1 MKQKVPDCQ
10 KYWFGMKVS
19 DELGNM
25 PLKIYNTF
33 AGQKEPFKPVHE
45 GQTSLYVC
53 GPTVYSDSH
62 LGHAKT
68 YVSFDIIVRYLRY
81 CGLKTFYVQNITDVG
96 HLLGDDDEG
105 EDKLLKRA
113 RELEQEPMAVA
124 ENYARR
130 HFEVMDRLGV
140 VRPDIS
146 PRATGHIPEQ
156 LEVIEKL
163 IEHDLAYE
171 SNGSVYFDI
180 SKDPKYGELSNR
192 IVEEMQGGARVE
204 IRSEKRHPGDFALW
218 KRAESSHLMRWRDP
232 FSGWGYPGWHTECV
246 VMSTRYLGEEFDIH
260 GGGMDLKFPHHEC
273 EMAQARG
280 LSKPFARNWM
290 HSNMLTIE
298 GQKMSKSI
306 GNFVTLLEIFE
317 RYDPLMVRYFIA
329 ASHYR
334 SVVDFSE
341 NALVAA
347 GSSLKR
353 LHQTVRS
360 LRKCKPSG
368 VKVSGKHFEEYR
380 RRFCE
385 AMDDDFS
392 TPQAFAVL
400 FDLSHEANNLLSE
413 KYPDPEAVADAEY
426 LFSTL
431 GGDVLGIIPEKL
443 DDVQSDLHLNDVM
456 DVLLELRA
464 NFRKNKDFESSDLIR
479 KRLEDIGI
487 IFKDLADGTTWEM
500 TDKK

>member
-1 MKQKVPDCQ
+1 M
-10 KYWFGMKVS
+10 S

-25 PLKIYNTF
+25 PLQIYNTLT
-33 AGQKEPFKPVHE
+33 GQKEPFKPVHE
-45 GQTSLYVC
+45 GRTSLYVC

-68 YVSFDIIVRYLRY
+68 YVSFDIILRYLRY
-81 CGLKTFYVQNITDVG
+81 CGFKTFYVQNITDVG

-124 ENYARR
+124 ENFARR

-140 VRPDIS
+140 IRPDIS

-156 LEVIEKL
+156 LEAIEKL
-163 IEHDLAYE
+163 IELGLAYE
-171 SNGSVYFDI
+171 ANGSVYFDI

-204 IRSEKRHPGDFALW
+204 VRSEKRHPGDFALW

-232 FSGWGYPGWHTECV
+232 YSGWGYPGWHTECV
-246 VMSTRYLGEEFDIH
+246 VMSTRYLGAEFDIH

-273 EMAQARG
+273 EIAQARG
-280 LSKPFARNWM
+280 LAKPFARNWM

-298 GQKMSKSI
+298 GQKMSKSS
-306 GNFVTLLEIFE
+306 GNFVTLLELFE

-341 NALVAA
+341 NALGAA
-347 GSSLKR
+347 ASSLKR
-353 LHQTVRS
+353 LHQTVRN
-360 LRKCKPSG
+360 LRKFKTAG
-368 VKVSGKHFEEYR
+368 VEVSGKYFEEYR
-380 RRFCE
+380 LRFCE

-400 FDLSHEANNLLSE
+400 FDLSREANNLLAE
-413 KYPDPEAVADAEY
+413 KHPDPQAVADAEY
-426 LFSTL
+426 LFATL
-431 GGDVLGIIPEKL
+431 GGGVLGIIPETL
-443 DDVQSDLHLNDVM
+443 DDVQTDLRLNEVM
-456 DVLLELRA
+456 EILLELRA
-464 NFRKNKDFESSDLIR
+464 NFRKNKDFESADLIR
-479 KRLEDIGI
+479 ERLEDLGI
-487 IFKDLADGTTWEM
+487 VFKDSAEGTTWEM
-500 TDKK
+500 TDKN

>member
-1 MKQKVPDCQ
+1 
-10 KYWFGMKVS
+10 
-19 DELGNM
+19 M
-25 PLKIYNTF
+25 PLQIYNTLT
-33 AGQKEPFKPVHE
+33 GQKEPFKPVHE
-45 GQTSLYVC
+45 GRTSLYVC

-68 YVSFDIIVRYLRY
+68 YVSFDIILRYLRY
-81 CGLKTFYVQNITDVG
+81 CGFKTFYVQNITDVG

-124 ENYARR
+124 ENFARR

-140 VRPDIS
+140 IRPDIS

-156 LEVIEKL
+156 LEAIEKL
-163 IEHDLAYE
+163 IELDLAYE
-171 SNGSVYFDI
+171 ANGSVYFDI

-204 IRSEKRHPGDFALW
+204 VRSEKRHPGDFALW

-232 FSGWGYPGWHTECV
+232 YSGWGYPGWHTECV
-246 VMSTRYLGEEFDIH
+246 VMSTRYLGAEFDIH

-273 EMAQARG
+273 EIAQARG
-280 LSKPFARNWM
+280 LAKPFARNWM

-298 GQKMSKSI
+298 GKKMSKSS
-306 GNFVTLLEIFE
+306 GNFVTLLELFE

-341 NALVAA
+341 NALGAA

-353 LHQTVRS
+353 LHQTVRN
-360 LRKCKPSG
+360 LRKFKTAG
-368 VKVSGKHFEEYR
+368 VEVSGKYFEEYR
-380 RRFCE
+380 LRFCE

-400 FDLSHEANNLLSE
+400 FDLSREANNLLAE
-413 KYPDPEAVADAEY
+413 KSPDPQAVADAEY

-431 GGDVLGIIPEKL
+431 GGGVLGIIPETL
-443 DDVQSDLHLNDVM
+443 DDVQTDLRLNEVM
-456 DVLLELRA
+456 EILLELRA
-464 NFRKNKDFESSDLIR
+464 NFRKNKDFESADLIR
-479 KRLEDIGI
+479 ERLEDLGI
-487 IFKDLADGTTWEM
+487 VFKDSTEGTTWEM
-500 TDKK
+500 TDKN